1 MMDLVSLWKL
11 IYGKAASKRDRYG
24 RTALHYAAGP
34 DLNLGKAKRLIAA
47 GADVNLADKH
57 GFTPLHFAAQENSAE
72 AVRLLSAAGAAV
84 DPPDEF
90 GDTPLWRAISK
101 CRGDGAVI
109 KLLREAGA
117 DPYYTNKSGVSP
129 ISLARGTANY
139 DIAQF
144 FADLP
149 E

>member
-1 MMDLVSLWKL
+1 MDLWKL

-34 DLNLGKAKRLIAA
+34 DLNVARVARLIAA
-47 GADVNLADKH
+47 GADVDLADKH
-57 GFTPLHFAAQENSAE
+57 GFTPLHFAAQGNAAE
-72 AVRLLSAAGAAV
+72 AVRLLLAAGAVV
-84 DPPDEF
+84 DLPDEF
-90 GDTPLWRAISK
+90 GDTPLWRAVSK

-109 KLLREAGA
+109 KMLREAGA
-117 DPYYTNKSGVSP
+117 DPYYANKSGVSP
-129 ISLARGTANY
+129 ISLARDVANY

>member
-1 MMDLVSLWKL
+1 MSLWRL
-11 IYGKAASKRDRYG
+11 IYGKAAAKRDSYG

-34 DLNLGKAKRLIAA
+34 ELNVGKVKRLIAA
-47 GADVNLADKH
+47 GADVNLADKN
-57 GFTPLHFAAQENSAE
+57 GFTPLHFAAQENAPKT
-72 AVRLLSAAGAAV
+72 VKVLLAAGAEV
-84 DPPDEF
+84 DPPDTY
-90 GDTPLWRAISK
+90 GDTPLWRAVSK

-117 DPYYTNKSGVSP
+117 DPYYANKSDVSP
-129 ISLARGTANY
+129 VSLARGIANY
-139 DIAQF
+139 DIARF